1 MVVISRLVAPENLVG
16 LVNCDFIFYYAH
28 NAKMR
33 GFVHAARMI
42 HEKFLFTR
50 AGIFFFTI
58 ARVESIYNINKNFL
72 ECNNFR
78 SLSNSLII
86 I

>member
-16 LVNCDFIFYYAH
+16 LVNCDFIFYYVH
-28 NAKMR
+28 NAKMP

-42 HEKFLFTR
+42 HERFLFTR
-50 AGIFFFTI
+50 AGKFFFYNCQGG
-58 ARVESIYNINKNFL
+58 EHNINKNFL

>member
-16 LVNCDFIFYYAH
+16 LVNCDFIFSYAH

-50 AGIFFFTI
+50 AGIFFLQLPGWRAYIILT
-58 ARVESIYNINKNFL
+58 KT
-72 ECNNFR
+72 
-78 SLSNSLII
+78 SLNAITSGV
-86 I
+86 